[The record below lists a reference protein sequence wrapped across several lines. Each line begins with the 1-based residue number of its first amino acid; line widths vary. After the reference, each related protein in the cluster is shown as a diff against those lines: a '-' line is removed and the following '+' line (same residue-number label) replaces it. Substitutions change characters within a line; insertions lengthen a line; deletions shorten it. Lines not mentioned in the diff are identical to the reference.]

1 MEDWPSLVMRKE
13 FFNVERRIKG
23 VAGPGVKDFGAQG
36 PARGRKVCSFMS
48 GASRAFSKEQNW
60 PALTSKSGPE
70 ERIPGDLVTGVG
82 DKVKGKVWTLWY

>member
-1 MEDWPSLVMRKE
+1 M
-13 FFNVERRIKG
+13 
-23 VAGPGVKDFGAQG
+23 KDSGAQG

-48 GASRAFSKEQNW
+48 GASRASSKEQNW
-60 PALTSKSGPE
+60 PALTSKSGSE